1 MIKKLLVFLFSFA
14 FIFVICSCSS
24 SIEQEHIDDVPENVY
39 VPNEEPE
46 NKLESESEYEPE
58 PQIIGISHSEAQEQS
73 GFFIKKEDGSFAS
86 LDEEIV
92 PLDYTKRRHLFMLSH
107 KNEELSSLEQN
118 ENLVLFSPGNVKDVY
133 YVVPV
138 LEEGYTIPFVFS
150 EYYKL
155 ESMDYKWSGADYD
168 SYQADDIISRFG
180 DYKDDCQIE
189 FITANGLQP
198 KEFYAQQT
206 ICLKDFCT
214 SNGFGCSYDSI
225 FVSNKYADK
234 VVVDF
239 YFGTQYYEETFLTD
253 IKYFIID
260 GCEKVD
266 YNKVTNNKYYSG
278 TAITPEFTKEGYV
291 VLDTSSLSNGKYVIA
306 NLNNRVIFEISR

>member
-1 MIKKLLVFLFSFA
+1 MKKIIILFFVFILV
-14 FIFVICSCSS
+14 IISS
-24 SIEQEHIDDVPENVY
+24 SCTNSEKAETEENNSNLINVEENTQFEENIEIEDNT
-39 VPNEEPE
+39 EEL
-46 NKLESESEYEPE
+46 KS
-58 PQIIGISHSEAQEQS
+58 IGISHSEAQEQG
-73 GFFIKKEDGSFAS
+73 GFFIKKEDGRFDS
-86 LDEEIV
+86 LDKEIV
-92 PLDYTKRRHLFMLSH
+92 PLDYTKRKHLFMLSY
-107 KNEELSSLEQN
+107 KNENISLLEKN
-118 ENLVLFSPGNVKDVY
+118 ENLVLFSSGNVKDIY
-133 YVVPV
+133 FVVPV
-138 LEEGYTIPFVFS
+138 IEEGYTIPFVFS

-155 ESMDYKWSGADYD
+155 ESMNFKWSGADYD

-180 DYKDDCQIE
+180 NYKGDCQIE

-198 KEFYAQQT
+198 KEFYTQQT

-225 FVSNKYADK
+225 YASNNFADN

-239 YFGTQYYEETFLTD
+239 YSGTQYYEESFSAD

-266 YNKVTNNKYYSG
+266 YNKVTDNKYYSG

-291 VLDTSSLSNGKYVIA
+291 ILDTSSLPNGKYVIA
-306 NLNNRVIFEISR
+306 NLNDRVIFEISR